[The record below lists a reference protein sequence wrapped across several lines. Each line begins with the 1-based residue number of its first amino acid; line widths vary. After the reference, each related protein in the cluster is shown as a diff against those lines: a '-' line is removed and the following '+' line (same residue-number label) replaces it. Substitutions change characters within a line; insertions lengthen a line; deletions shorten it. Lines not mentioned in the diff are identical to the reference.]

1 MKDAANIKKQPDG
14 WRTTRRE
21 RFSYIVGDLGR
32 TMEGYIVTAMMSTF
46 LIFQGIDL
54 KTIAGVMLV
63 VKIVDAFDDVIFG
76 YLVDRIKIQK
86 WTKLKRITGEGKY
99 LPWYRLTFLLFP
111 IFTALFF
118 FMPSS
123 LSNTGKLVWFVIF
136 YLLYDLSYTMVEV
149 PANSMIITLT
159 DQLDERNSLLQAK
172 TIVGG
177 IAIIGAGIV
186 WMVMIS
192 EYVGVPIKWVAL
204 VSSVLFLIMMLPLA
218 FGVREHNAVL
228 ANVDPAEEEKYTFKD
243 MWICIKTN
251 KYLMLL
257 MLSTVITSCL
267 ATGGAVGNLVS
278 YYHFGSSLVM
288 IIPIAI
294 AFIPQLIAQLQTRK
308 LANKFGKLKVF
319 MACGIMGAAIQLC
332 IYFVGP
338 VFWLCCTLL
347 VIQAPFSNVSN
358 VAKSF
363 FLPDTIEY
371 TRYKTGKDC
380 SGICNALSS
389 FVTKLTTSV
398 SASLGL
404 FILGLSNYIPVS
416 AESFEDIK
424 AAGVSQPDQAMDCM
438 WLIYA
443 MVPMVGV
450 LLGVAV
456 MGFYKLKDKDVE
468 LMARCNAGEISR
480 EECEALLS
488 GNAARASGGQ
498 GRRTPAYFSKE
509 LRPGLYLIGIDM
521 GGEGVDATAIIP
533 GHATSNA
540 YMIVGRERA
549 LLIDSMGDIPG
560 YRAFA
565 EALAGVPVMLALS
578 HGHGDHTVRL
588 KEFDEF
594 WMHRDDEPLLHGHFG
609 MPACTDIP
617 KTIHYLEPGD
627 VLDLGGR
634 FVDVFN
640 IKGHSRGSL
649 LFLDRQTK
657 TLISGDTIARRL
669 LYGLDGWTPL
679 EEFAAAIM
687 AMEALDF
694 NGILSAH
701 DRIFLPK
708 SHIAYMVKALGK
720 VCRTTPRIT
729 LLGREFLQVVLGDE
743 MNTEYQDI
751 TIPADYLSLLPE
763 QETHGCANS

>member
-1 MKDAANIKKQPDG
+1 MKDAKTGKMKKQPEG
-14 WRTTRRE
+14 WRTTCRE
-21 RFSYIVGDLGR
+21 RCSYIIGDLGR

-63 VKIVDAFDDVIFG
+63 VKIIDAFDDVIFG
-76 YLVDRIKIQK
+76 YLVDRIKVQR

-118 FMPSS
+118 FMPTSMS
-123 LSNTGKLVWFVIF
+123 QTGKLIWFVVF

-149 PANSMIITLT
+149 PSNSMIITLT
-159 DQLDERNSLLQAK
+159 DNMDERNSLLQAK

-177 IAIIGAGIV
+177 IALIGAGIV

-218 FGVREHNAVL
+218 IGVKEHNTVL

-243 MWICIKTN
+243 MWTCIKTN

-308 LANKFGKLKVF
+308 LANKFGKLKIF
-319 MACGIMGAAIQLC
+319 MICGLAGAAIQLC

-338 VFWLCCTLL
+338 IFWLCCTLL

-398 SASLGL
+398 SSSLGL

-416 AESFEDIK
+416 AESFEDIQ
-424 AAGVSQPDQAMDCM
+424 AAGVVQPPQAMDCL
-438 WLIYA
+438 WIIYA
-443 MVPMVGV
+443 LIPMIGV

-456 MGFYKLKDKDVE
+456 MGFYKLKDRDVE
-468 LMARCNAGEISR
+468 LMARCNAGEITR
-480 EECEALLS
+480 EECEARLAES
-488 GNAARASGGQ
+488 
-498 GRRTPAYFSKE
+498 T
-509 LRPGLYLIGIDM
+509 
-521 GGEGVDATAIIP
+521 
-533 GHATSNA
+533 GH
-540 YMIVGRERA
+540 E
-549 LLIDSMGDIPG
+549 
-560 YRAFA
+560 
-565 EALAGVPVMLALS
+565 
-578 HGHGDHTVRL
+578 
-588 KEFDEF
+588 
-594 WMHRDDEPLLHGHFG
+594 
-609 MPACTDIP
+609 
-617 KTIHYLEPGD
+617 
-627 VLDLGGR
+627 
-634 FVDVFN
+634 N
-640 IKGHSRGSL
+640 IK
-649 LFLDRQTK
+649 
-657 TLISGDTIARRL
+657 
-669 LYGLDGWTPL
+669 
-679 EEFAAAIM
+679 
-687 AMEALDF
+687 
-694 NGILSAH
+694 
-701 DRIFLPK
+701 
-708 SHIAYMVKALGK
+708 K
-720 VCRTTPRIT
+720 VHVHRKR
-729 LLGREFLQVVLGDE
+729 
-743 MNTEYQDI
+743 
-751 TIPADYLSLLPE
+751 
-763 QETHGCANS
+763 